1 MAILIRG
8 RGTSTGRAVA
18 ARLEGAAELDD
29 LARVAASSG
38 VIVCG
43 APDAATDP
51 VLVPRLIEV
60 LAGSGKPLVYTS
72 TAWVMGDTRG
82 RLAGEAAPL
91 RPPPSLAWLV
101 ALERVL
107 LDAAGERCV
116 RTVVVRPAVVY
127 GAPDEGPLT
136 LAEPRGENHWSFVHV
151 EDLADLLV
159 LAFAQ
164 APAGSLFVAA
174 DGPPATRAELAA
186 YAGTPGVAAAPE
198 DAAALDQRVGST
210 RAFRELG
217 WRPSRPPVLRWLAAA
232 QKEQGGA
239 EA

>member
-1 MAILIRG
+1 M
-8 RGTSTGRAVA
+8 GRAVA
-18 ARLEGAAELDD
+18 ARLEGTAELDD

-38 VIVCG
+38 VILCG

-51 VLVPRLIEV
+51 VRVPRLIEA

-91 RPPPSLAWLV
+91 RPPPSLNWLV
-101 ALERVL
+101 ALERAL
-107 LDAAGERCV
+107 LDAAGERRV
-116 RTVVVRPAVVY
+116 RTVVVRPAVLY
-127 GAPDEGPLT
+127 GCAADAGSLAPAGP
-136 LAEPRGENHWSFVHV
+136 AAAAAGNHWSFVHV

-174 DGPPATRAELAA
+174 DGPPVTRADVAA